1 MDDSDIFS
9 DEPLVTQA
17 RAGAKFQPKTK
28 RKEKDKNSGSI
39 PSKAPDVGNE
49 EAAKLLSSGLDAA
62 HVIDQCRSSGV
73 TNPSQVATADSLLAD
88 DAVPNACDDL
98 HSSFGRSV
106 GESADIFSDLE
117 CIDPFLTQSSNNN
130 ASIQIDDE
138 RMGTQEAGSF
148 PDVDTDDIL
157 SDMTILSGQRA
168 GKFKPKPRLQTS
180 VVSSQPAVADS
191 VTHPPNSQF
200 VPSETMCGESSIPD
214 FPPGEVPNCSPIN
227 LGAFIPPDPSTSE
240 FLANEEL
247 PNLAEASKT
256 GVALPRDPSGVTE
269 KVSSNITQRKAFPVS
284 NPAQT
289 SKQSSTGAEEN
300 ENGKKRKQL
309 RKEMTSPQVVH
320 DPEEGTCNGDDPAV
334 EFPSNSARDEDKD
347 DDDNGSDEYNVE
359 SASPKRRSSRRSKK
373 PVAEKEKPPQKH
385 KNANEKKAQKQ
396 KETKEASDQPAKEQP
411 KRFSHST
418 RRKRKFVDET
428 LLQTP
433 EDEIDF
439 AKVALK
445 DIILLADYKER
456 LAKKEAK
463 ELKSS
468 STNQS
473 NNNTMQEE
481 YAHNEKSSHASE
493 HDQGY
498 KDDQTSIRAQSS
510 SFCLNY
516 QSFMD
521 KEPRARWSKPDTE
534 LFYGAIRQFGPDF
547 SLIQQLFPGRSR
559 HQIKLKF
566 KNEERRY
573 PLRLSE
579 ALASRAKDHSY
590 FEKVI
595 EQLQQ
600 ASEAEQQSNGDVSV
614 DLTHEEEVTP
624 ETTGEVTK
632 PDQDEDVAG
641 RDQEADVT
649 EDHNGPV
656 AKFVFEAKWP
666 ALNDKWLEFPAEAI
680 DFWGKVLELRTE
692 VNKVLEVALT
702 EKLIGSSLEA
712 KVYLHTSDVSL
723 ASRLLEMCPASND
736 ADNLRRIFSTSQV
749 EVVPSLG
756 NELVETIQHSG
767 EYLVGEDRFW
777 IGVSRAEGSKCER
790 CWNYSTQVGSFVEH
804 PTLCSRCF
812 NVVAETQLMPTME
825 AVTI

>member
-9 DEPLVTQA
+9 DEPLLTQA

-28 RKEKDKNSGSI
+28 RKAKDKNSGSI

-49 EAAKLLSSGLDAA
+49 EVAKLPSSGLDAA
-62 HVIDQCRSSGV
+62 HVIDESRSSEV

-88 DAVPNACDDL
+88 VTVPDACDDL

-130 ASIQIDDE
+130 GGIQIDDE
-138 RMGTQEAGSF
+138 RMGTQEAGAF
-148 PDVDTDDIL
+148 PDVNTDDIL
-157 SDMTILSGQRA
+157 SDMTILSGRRA

-180 VVSSQPAVADS
+180 VSSHPAVVDS

-200 VPSETMCGESSIPD
+200 VPPETTCGESSIPD
-214 FPPGEVPNCSPIN
+214 FPPGDVPNCSPID

-256 GVALPRDPSGVTE
+256 GVALPGDPPGATE
-269 KVSSNITQRKAFPVS
+269 KVSSNITQKKAFPVS

-300 ENGKKRKQL
+300 ENGKTRKRL
-309 RKEMTSPQVVH
+309 RKEMTNPQVVH
-320 DPEEGTCNGDDPAV
+320 DPEEGACNGDDPAV

-347 DDDNGSDEYNVE
+347 DDGNASDEYNVE
-359 SASPKRRSSRRSKK
+359 SASPKRSSRRSKK
-373 PVAEKEKPPQKH
+373 PVAEKEKPPRKH

-396 KETKEASDQPAKEQP
+396 KETKEASDQPAKERP
-411 KRFSHST
+411 KRFSRST

-473 NNNTMQEE
+473 NDNTMQEE
-481 YAHNEKSSHASE
+481 YAHNEESSHASE

-521 KEPRARWSKPDTE
+521 KEPRARWSKQDTE

-579 ALASRAKDHSY
+579 ALASRANDHSY

-600 ASEAEQQSNGDVSV
+600 ASEAEQQSNGDVYV
-614 DLTHEEEVTP
+614 DLAHEEEVTP
-624 ETTGEVTK
+624 ETTGEVAK

-649 EDHNGPV
+649 EDHSPLK
-656 AKFVFEAKWP
+656 ADET
-666 ALNDKWLEFPAEAI
+666 DDDDY
-680 DFWGKVLELRTE
+680 DFL
-692 VNKVLEVALT
+692 
-702 EKLIGSSLEA
+702 SSYKSA
-712 KVYLHTSDVSL
+712 
-723 ASRLLEMCPASND
+723 
-736 ADNLRRIFSTSQV
+736 F
-749 EVVPSLG
+749 
-756 NELVETIQHSG
+756 
-767 EYLVGEDRFW
+767 
-777 IGVSRAEGSKCER
+777 
-790 CWNYSTQVGSFVEH
+790 
-804 PTLCSRCF
+804 
-812 NVVAETQLMPTME
+812 
-825 AVTI
+825 

>member
-1 MDDSDIFS
+1 MDDSYIFS

-28 RKEKDKNSGSI
+28 RKAKDKNSGSI

-49 EAAKLLSSGLDAA
+49 EAAKLPSSGLDAA
-62 HVIDQCRSSGV
+62 HVIDESRSSEV

-88 DAVPNACDDL
+88 VAVPNACDDL

-130 ASIQIDDE
+130 GGIQIDDE
-138 RMGTQEAGSF
+138 RIGTQEAGAF

-157 SDMTILSGQRA
+157 SDMTILSGRRA

-180 VVSSQPAVADS
+180 VSSQPAVVDS

-200 VPSETMCGESSIPD
+200 VPTETTCGESSIPD
-214 FPPGEVPNCSPIN
+214 FPPGDVPNCSPID

-256 GVALPRDPSGVTE
+256 GVALPGDPPGATE
-269 KVSSNITQRKAFPVS
+269 KVSSNITQKKAFPVS
-284 NPAQT
+284 KPAQT
-289 SKQSSTGAEEN
+289 SKQSSTGAEKN
-300 ENGKKRKQL
+300 ENGKTRKQL

-320 DPEEGTCNGDDPAV
+320 DPEEGACNGDDPAV
-334 EFPSNSARDEDKD
+334 EFPRNSARDEDKD
-347 DDDNGSDEYNVE
+347 DEDNGGDEYNVE

-373 PVAEKEKPPQKH
+373 PVAEKEKPARKH

-411 KRFSHST
+411 KRFPL
-418 RRKRKFVDET
+418 DET

-473 NNNTMQEE
+473 NDNTMQEE
-481 YAHNEKSSHASE
+481 YAHNEESSHASE

-521 KEPRARWSKPDTE
+521 KEPRARWSKQDTE

-579 ALASRAKDHSY
+579 ALASRAKGRVPFSFCFNQMLSDLIIVSSAMLKRYAFVILLSSYYADHSY

-600 ASEAEQQSNGDVSV
+600 ASEAEQQSNGDDYV

-624 ETTGEVTK
+624 ETTGEVAK

-649 EDHNGPV
+649 EDRSPLK
-656 AKFVFEAKWP
+656 ADET
-666 ALNDKWLEFPAEAI
+666 DDDDD
-680 DFWGKVLELRTE
+680 DFL
-692 VNKVLEVALT
+692 
-702 EKLIGSSLEA
+702 SSYKSA
-712 KVYLHTSDVSL
+712 
-723 ASRLLEMCPASND
+723 
-736 ADNLRRIFSTSQV
+736 F
-749 EVVPSLG
+749 
-756 NELVETIQHSG
+756 
-767 EYLVGEDRFW
+767 
-777 IGVSRAEGSKCER
+777 
-790 CWNYSTQVGSFVEH
+790 
-804 PTLCSRCF
+804 
-812 NVVAETQLMPTME
+812 
-825 AVTI
+825 